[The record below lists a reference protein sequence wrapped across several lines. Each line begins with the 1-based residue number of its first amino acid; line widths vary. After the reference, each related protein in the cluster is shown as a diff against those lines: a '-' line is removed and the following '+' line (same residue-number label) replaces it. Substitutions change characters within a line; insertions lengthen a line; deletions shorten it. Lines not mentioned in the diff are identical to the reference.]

1 MNTLITILIVVAS
14 LALVLVVIVQKSKG
28 GGLAASFSGANNI
41 VGVRK
46 ATDGIEK
53 ATWGLMATI
62 MILCVIY
69 PAFDHKDNTASDA
82 LNQQLER
89 KAATTTIPT
98 LPQLGG
104 NQASESPATPA
115 PANVADSSNQ
125 Q

>member
-1 MNTLITILIVVAS
+1 MSTLITILIVVAS

-28 GGLAASFSGANNI
+28 GGLAATFSGANNI

-69 PAFDHKDNTASDA
+69 PAFNKTHSSASDA
-82 LNQQLER
+82 LNQQIEK
-89 KAATTTIPT
+89 KASTSNIPS

-104 NQASESPATPA
+104 TQAAETPATA
-115 PANVADSSNQ
+115 PSVADSNKQ